1 MQKVSLDQG
10 KLIAQSCGAM
20 FQETSARTGEGM
32 RSEKMRKNQHS
43 KKSNKPGVETIFVK
57 AAQAGYEKKK
67 HKELKKAGIGLSNAG
82 APEEKGCSC

>member
-1 MQKVSLDQG
+1 
-10 KLIAQSCGAM
+10 
-20 FQETSARTGEGM
+20 
-32 RSEKMRKNQHS
+32 MRKNQHS